1 MKLQYLKQIAKH
13 SDFEKE
19 TIADQTIISAPGKV
33 RKVGNKS
40 ISYTERHRGVW
51 FRPEYDLHEIQ
62 IAQDTDGYL
71 FRAIKKKVNRFLTA
85 GWEIV
90 GVDPEVVSY
99 IKKRI
104 AEMQYVSQMPWN
116 LLLSNTASDLIR
128 FSNCMW
134 VKARSLDSSSGKR
147 RKIFDTLEVDPVA
160 GYFILPFETLAF
172 KTKRNG
178 EIKKIRQRMP
188 SGDERYFNPQDVIH
202 FYENRKPGFAMG
214 TPELTPVLDDISLLR
229 RIEENV
235 EDLIESNLYP
245 LFHYTVGSDSFPER
259 YSPEGYKET
268 DIVKNTIDYMPAGG
282 IYVSDHRH
290 KITAI
295 GSEGRALRIEG
306 YLEYFKKRVIA
317 GLGLSSVDMGEGDT
331 ANRSTANALSQ
342 SAIQDVEALQQ
353 AMKNFIEFFVFNE
366 LLLEGGYDPLEAN
379 NKVEIRFGIV
389 DRENRSKLENQ
400 TIQLWLNN
408 LLSENEARQ
417 RLGYAPNVDKED
429 THFKLYQEPLALL
442 KVMGP
447 FNAASKALSES
458 KTSSINEEGL
468 AKEESNESGRNE
480 ARGQKGLM
488 QKKGPENL
496 SNNISRPANQTGIR
510 SAPKFSSDIYYEI
523 NNTVE
528 DIESFF
534 ENRLDNKKESTLEYT
549 IVGLEKNELIFDF
562 IVEVKNILKNL
573 KYNNKNI
580 NIEDVQT
587 SDYAVIYNFCK
598 EYKAKL
604 INSEKK

>member
-1 MKLQYLKQIAKH
+1 MKFEYLKEIAK
-13 SDFEKE
+13 SLDFSEKSLDE
-19 TIADQTIISAPGKV
+19 NMISKPGKV

-40 ISYTERHRGVW
+40 ISYTERHRGIW
-51 FRPEYDLHEIQ
+51 FKPEYDLHEIQ

-90 GVDPEVVSY
+90 GNNPDVVKY
-99 IKKRI
+99 IKRRI
-104 AEMQYVSQMPWN
+104 SEIEYVSQTPWST
-116 LLLSNTASDLIR
+116 LLTYTATDLIR

-134 VKARSLDSSSGKR
+134 VKARSIDSSSGKR
-147 RKIFDTLEVDPVA
+147 RKVFDGVEVDPVA

-188 SGDERYFNPQDVIH
+188 SGDEKFFDPYDVVH

-214 TPELTPVLDDISLLR
+214 TPELIPVLDDISLLR

-245 LFHYTVGSDSFPER
+245 LFHYTVGSDNFPER
-259 YSPEGYKET
+259 YSPDGYKET

-306 YLEYFKKRVIA
+306 YLDYFKKRVIA

-342 SAIQDVEALQQ
+342 SAIQDVEALQTT
-353 AMKNFIEFFVFNE
+353 MKSFIEFFVFNE
-366 LLLEGGYDPLEAN
+366 LLLEGGYDPLDIE
-379 NKVEIRFGIV
+379 NKVEIRFGII
-389 DRENRSKLENQ
+389 DRESRSKLENQ

-408 LLSENEARQ
+408 LISENEARQ
-417 RLGYAPNVDKED
+417 RLGYAPDVDKDD
-429 THFKLYQEPLALL
+429 THFKHYTEPLALL
-442 KVMGP
+442 KAMGP
-447 FNAASKALSES
+447 FTAASQALVES
-458 KTSSINEEGL
+458 KTSSISKEGV
-468 AKEESNESGRNE
+468 AKEEINSGKANET
-480 ARGQKGLM
+480 RGQKGNA
-488 QKKGPENL
+488 QSNGPGNL
-496 SNNISRPANQTGIR
+496 SQNISRPENQTGQR
-510 SAPKFSSDIYYEI
+510 SAPKFSQDIYALI
-523 NNTVE
+523 NDTIEYVE
-528 DIESFF
+528 KYFNNILDK
-534 ENRLDNKKESTLEYT
+534 ENAGTLEYT
-549 IVGLEKNELIFDF
+549 MKSIRKNELIFDF
-562 IVEVKNILKNL
+562 IQEVRTTIENL
-573 KYNNKNI
+573 NYTKKHI
-580 NIEDVQT
+580 SIDSSTIPEEKIIEDLCEELK
-587 SDYAVIYNFCK
+587 I
-598 EYKAKL
+598 KL
-604 INSEKK
+604 NLENK

>member
-1 MKLQYLKQIAKH
+1 MKLEYLKEIAKY
-13 SDFEKE
+13 SDFENE
-19 TIADQTIISAPGKV
+19 TISDQTIISAPGKV
-33 RKVGNKS
+33 RKVGSKS

-90 GVDPEVVSY
+90 GVDAEVVSY

-104 AEMQYVSQMPWN
+104 AEIEYVSQMPWN
-116 LLLSNTASDLIR
+116 LLLSNTACDLIR

-147 RKIFDTLEVDPVA
+147 RKIFDSLEVDPVA

-245 LFHYTVGSDSFPER
+245 LFHYTVGSDNFPER

-366 LLLEGGYDPLEAN
+366 LLLEGGYDPLEPN
-379 NKVEIRFGIV
+379 NKVEIKFGIV

-417 RLGYAPNVDKED
+417 RLGYAPDVDKED

-442 KVMGP
+442 KIMGP

-458 KTSSINEEGL
+458 KTSSISEEGL
-468 AKEESNESGRNE
+468 AKEESNESQRSE
-480 ARGQKGLM
+480 TRGQKGLI
-488 QKKGPENL
+488 QEKGPENL
-496 SNNISRPANQTGIR
+496 SNNISRPANQTGVR
-510 SAPKFSSDIYYEI
+510 SAPKFSSDIYYQI
-523 NNTVE
+523 NNTIE

-534 ENRLDNKKESTLEYT
+534 KNRLDNKKESTLEYT
-549 IVGLEKNELIFDF
+549 MIGLEKNELIFDF

-587 SDYAVIYNFCK
+587 SDYAVIYNFCE

>member
-1 MKLQYLKQIAKH
+1 MKFEYLKEIAK
-13 SDFEKE
+13 SLDFSEKNLDE
-19 TIADQTIISAPGKV
+19 SIISKPGRV

-40 ISYTERHRGVW
+40 ISYTERHRGIW
-51 FRPEYDLHEIQ
+51 FKPEYDLHEIQ

-90 GVDPEVVSY
+90 GNDPEVVAY

-104 AEMQYVSQMPWN
+104 SEIEYVSQTPWST
-116 LLLSNTASDLIR
+116 LLTYTATDLIR

-134 VKARSLDSSSGKR
+134 VKARSIDSSSGKV
-147 RKIFDTLEVDPVA
+147 RKIFNGVEVDPVA

-188 SGDERYFNPQDVIH
+188 SGDEKFFNPYDVVH

-245 LFHYTVGSDSFPER
+245 LFHYTVGSDNFPER

-342 SAIQDVEALQQ
+342 SEIQDVEALQTTL
-353 AMKNFIEFFVFNE
+353 KNFIEFFVFNE
-366 LLLEGGYDPLEAN
+366 LLLEGGYDPLEKE
-379 NKVEIRFGIV
+379 NKVEIRFGII
-389 DRENRSKLENQ
+389 DRESRSKLENQ

-408 LLSENEARQ
+408 LISENEARQ
-417 RLGYAPNVDKED
+417 RLGYAPDVDKED
-429 THFKLYQEPLALL
+429 TYFKHYTEPLALL
-442 KVMGP
+442 KAMGP
-447 FNAASKALSES
+447 HTAASEALSES
-458 KTSSINEEGL
+458 STSSITKEGVK
-468 AKEESNESGRNE
+468 KEEENSGKANET
-480 ARGQKGLM
+480 RGQKGDP
-488 QKKGPENL
+488 QGKGAENL
-496 SNNISRPANQTGIR
+496 SKNISKPQNQLGER
-510 SAPKFSSDIYYEI
+510 SAPKFSQDIYLLVSDAIEYIEEKFA
-523 NNTVE
+523 NTL
-528 DIESFF
+528 DK
-534 ENRLDNKKESTLEYT
+534 ENTSTLQYT
-549 IVGLEKNELIFDF
+549 KKSIEKNELIFDF
-562 IVEVKNILKNL
+562 IQEVRSAIKNL
-573 KYNNKNI
+573 SY
-580 NIEDVQT
+580 T
-587 SDYAVIYNFCK
+587 K
-598 EYKAKL
+598 ERISIDSVRNTPEKIVKDLCEELKIKL
-604 INSEKK
+604 NSENK

>member
-1 MKLQYLKQIAKH
+1 MKFEYLKEIAK
-13 SDFEKE
+13 SLDFSEKNLDE
-19 TIADQTIISAPGKV
+19 SIISKPGKV

-40 ISYTERHRGVW
+40 ISYTERHRGIW
-51 FRPEYDLHEIQ
+51 FKPEYDLHEIQ

-90 GVDPEVVSY
+90 GNDPEVVSY

-104 AEMQYVSQMPWN
+104 SEIEYVSQTPWST
-116 LLLSNTASDLIR
+116 LLTYTATDLIR

-134 VKARSLDSSSGKR
+134 VKARSSDSSSGKT
-147 RKIFDTLEVDPVA
+147 RKIFNGVEVEPIA

-188 SGDERYFNPQDVIH
+188 SGDEKFFNPYDVVH

-245 LFHYTVGSDSFPER
+245 LFHYTVGSDNFPER

-342 SAIQDVEALQQ
+342 SAIQDVEALQTT
-353 AMKNFIEFFVFNE
+353 MKNFIEFFVFNE
-366 LLLEGGYDPLEAN
+366 LLLEGGYDPLEKN
-379 NKVEIRFGIV
+379 NKIEIRFGII
-389 DRENRSKLENQ
+389 DRESRSKLENQ

-408 LLSENEARQ
+408 LISENEARQ
-417 RLGYAPNVDKED
+417 RLGYAPDVDKED
-429 THFKLYQEPLALL
+429 THFKHYTEPLALL
-442 KVMGP
+442 KAMGP
-447 FNAASKALSES
+447 HTAASEALSES
-458 KTSSINEEGL
+458 STSSISKKGIK
-468 AKEESNESGRNE
+468 KEEENSGEANES
-480 ARGQKGLM
+480 RGQKGSAGE
-488 QKKGPENL
+488 KGAENL
-496 SNNISRPANQTGIR
+496 SKNISKPANQLGER
-510 SAPKFSSDIYYEI
+510 SAPKFSRDIYLLVSDTIEYIEE
-523 NNTVE
+523 NFANTL
-528 DIESFF
+528 DK
-534 ENRLDNKKESTLEYT
+534 ENTSTLQYT
-549 IVGLEKNELIFDF
+549 KKSIEKNELIFDF
-562 IVEVKNILKNL
+562 IQEVRSAIKNL
-573 KYNNKNI
+573 SYTKKRISIDSVENTPEKI
-580 NIEDVQT
+580 VRDLCREL
-587 SDYAVIYNFCK
+587 K
-598 EYKAKL
+598 MKL
-604 INSEKK
+604 NSENK

>member
-1 MKLQYLKQIAKH
+1 MKFEYLKEIAK
-13 SDFEKE
+13 SLDFSEKNLDE
-19 TIADQTIISAPGKV
+19 SIISKPGKV

-40 ISYTERHRGVW
+40 ISYTERHRGIW
-51 FRPEYDLHEIQ
+51 FKPEYDLHEIQ

-90 GVDPEVVSY
+90 GNDPEVVAY

-104 AEMQYVSQMPWN
+104 SEIEYVSQTPWST
-116 LLLSNTASDLIR
+116 LLTYTATDLIR

-134 VKARSLDSSSGKR
+134 VKARGVDSSSGKK
-147 RKIFDTLEVDPVA
+147 RKIFEGVEVEPVA

-188 SGDERYFNPQDVIH
+188 SGDEKFFDPYNVVH

-245 LFHYTVGSDSFPER
+245 LFHYTVGSDNFPER

-342 SAIQDVEALQQ
+342 SAIQDVEALQTT
-353 AMKNFIEFFVFNE
+353 MKNFIEFFVFNE
-366 LLLEGGYDPLEAN
+366 LLLEGGYDPLEKE
-379 NKVEIRFGIV
+379 NKVEIRFGII
-389 DRENRSKLENQ
+389 DRESRSKLENQ

-408 LLSENEARQ
+408 LISENEARQ
-417 RLGYAPNVDKED
+417 RLGYAPDVDKDD
-429 THFKLYQEPLALL
+429 THFKHYTEPLALL
-442 KVMGP
+442 KAMGAYT
-447 FNAASKALSES
+447 AASEALVKSD
-458 KTSSINEEGL
+458 TSSITKEGVK
-468 AKEESNESGRNE
+468 KEEENSGKANET
-480 ARGQKGLM
+480 RGQKGDP
-488 QKKGPENL
+488 KGNGPENL
-496 SNNISRPANQTGIR
+496 SKNTSRPENQLGAR
-510 SAPKFSSDIYYEI
+510 SAPKFSQDIYLLVSDTIEYIEEKFA
-523 NNTVE
+523 NALDKENT
-528 DIESFF
+528 
-534 ENRLDNKKESTLEYT
+534 STLQYT
-549 IVGLEKNELIFDF
+549 KKSIEKNELIFDF
-562 IVEVKNILKNL
+562 IQKVRIAIKNL
-573 KYNNKNI
+573 SYTKERI
-580 NIEDVQT
+580 NIDG
-587 SDYAVIYNFCK
+587 VIITPEEIVKDLCEELK
-598 EYKAKL
+598 IKL
-604 INSEKK
+604 NSENK